1 MSKPRTVSILLH
13 AHLPYGLRP
22 ELPISMEECW
32 LHETVLQCYLPLLEL
47 IGRLPKAKEPMLA
60 VSLSP
65 TLLELWAHHEFP
77 DRFAAHL
84 DRFQAILQ
92 AEQDNAKHPAERRK
106 LAAAMSTDLDAA
118 RDTFYHTHQ
127 ANLPRAWAQLAKAGK
142 VELLTTA
149 ATHAFL
155 PAHQSSPLSRRLQIE
170 AGVDTLQ
177 RRTGVTPRGFWL
189 PECAYYPGLENDLES
204 ASIEWFAVENMGQ
217 PIITECPNGVR
228 ALARNQALSRKVW
241 DAQTGYPGHAAYRE
255 FHHDATHEL
264 SSEQAGLYRLPDGG
278 NLPLGLKYWRV
289 TGSGDKAWYD
299 AAAAKAQAETDAAD
313 FLASLTKDAT
323 GLMFLPFDAE
333 LFGHWW
339 HEGPHWLEQV
349 LQNGAQIPQLNFSA
363 PSAALADIEEA
374 PVERPPASTWGRR
387 SDYSFWINPETDWMY
402 PLLKAADR
410 ALAELIETTPD
421 DTLHQRALQQLARE
435 LLLAQAS
442 DWPFMIRAGA
452 TKQYAEE
459 RLRRHFGRFQ
469 YLAMQMRSDSIDEI
483 KLAALEQLDP
493 VFTTIDFERVLY
505 FKA

>member
-32 LHETVLQCYLPLLEL
+32 LYEAVTDCYLPLLEL
-47 IGRLPKAKEPMLA
+47 ISNLPKTKHPMLA

-65 TLLELWAHHEFP
+65 TLLELWAHP
-77 DRFAAHL
+77 DFTSRYLQHL
-84 DRFQAILQ
+84 DRYVKILETEAANKNLPSARRDLAKQ
-92 AEQDNAKHPAERRK
+92 YRINAMRLAARYFKNDISLPKIWAK
-106 LAAAMSTDLDAA
+106 LAKL
-118 RDTFYHTHQ
+118 
-127 ANLPRAWAQLAKAGK
+127 GK

-155 PAHQSSPLSRRLQIE
+155 PAHQGSPLSRRLQIDV
-170 AGVDTLQ
+170 GVETLK
-177 RRTGVTPRGFWL
+177 RHTGVTTRGFWL

-217 PIITECPNGVR
+217 PLITECPNGVR
-228 ALARNQALSRKVW
+228 AVARNQALSRKVW
-241 DAQTGYPGHAAYRE
+241 DAHTGYPGHAAYRE

-264 SSEQAGLYRLPDGG
+264 TDEQAGLYRLPDGG

-289 TGSGDKAWYD
+289 TGSGEKAWYD

-323 GLMFLPFDAE
+323 GLTFLPFDAE

-339 HEGPHWLEQV
+339 HEGPHWLGQV
-349 LQNGAQIPQLNFSA
+349 LQNGAEIPQLNFTA

-459 RLRRHFGRFQ
+459 RLRRHLGRFQ
-469 YLAMQMRSDSIDEI
+469 YLAMQMRSDSIDEN

-493 VFTTIDFERVLY
+493 IFPTIDFERALY